1 MESDPYTL
9 LKQDPVIAQLID
21 NHQPIELIPHPDPFE
36 RLIISVINQQL
47 SIASARAIR
56 DRLFERFEITPTSIL
71 NSNKDDLKSTGLSA
85 QKVDYI
91 FNIALAFKEGLSAE
105 KLHSMT
111 DEEVIEILTEI
122 RGVGVWTAK
131 MFLIFVLARE
141 DIFPIEDLG
150 IRKAMQKLYPS
161 LDTLPK
167 MIEKAEDWRPY
178 RSYASRY
185 LWTAVD

>member
-1 MESDPYTL
+1 MESDPHTF
-9 LKQDPVIAQLID
+9 LKQDPVLAQLID
-21 NHQPIELIPHPDPFE
+21 NHQPIELLPHPDPFE
-36 RLIISVINQQL
+36 RLIISVINEQL

-56 DRLFERFEITPTSIL
+56 NRLFERFEITPTSIL
-71 NSNKDDLKSTGLSA
+71 NANKDDLKSTGLSA

-91 FNIALAFKEGLSAE
+91 FNISLAFKEGLSAE
-105 KLHSMT
+105 KLRSMA
-111 DEEVIEILTEI
+111 DEEVIETLTEI

-141 DIFPIEDLG
+141 DIFPTEDLG

-161 LDTLPK
+161 LDTPPK